1 MTRVVRALLIFV
13 LACAVWGVYEARARV
28 AQAAPQGVAL
38 TRLKASLASVPMT
51 LPNSTFRGT
60 ADAVPDWIVERSGA
74 EAYASIVYRNPAG
87 EEVRLYIGGSVSA
100 SGYFH
105 KPDRCLPSQGWDL
118 LEDSKVPFTA
128 YPADSA
134 APEMRRLLLKQG
146 RSERLLVYFWYQSG
160 ARVSPND
167 WSSSWFRFMKLVQN
181 RVADATYIVTLYSPV
196 VGTVA
201 DTEKRTQGLL
211 QALGPALRTSLA
223 NGD

>member
-1 MTRVVRALLIFV
+1 MTRVVRAVLILV
-13 LACAVWGVYEARARV
+13 LATATWGVYEARARV
-28 AQAAPQGVAL
+28 AHAAPRGVAL
-38 TRLKASLASVPMT
+38 TRLKERLAAIPMT
-51 LPNSTFRGT
+51 LPDSAFRGKT
-60 ADAVPDWIVERSGA
+60 DAIPDWIVERSGA
-74 EAYASIVYRNPAG
+74 EAYASVEYRNPAG

-105 KPDRCLPSQGWDL
+105 NPDRCLPSQGWDL
-118 LEDSKVPFTA
+118 LEDTKVPFTA
-128 YPADSA
+128 FPADSA
-134 APEMRRLLLKQG
+134 APEMRRLMLKRG

-181 RVADATYIVTLYSPV
+181 RVADATFIVTLYSPV
-196 VGTVA
+196 VGSVA
-201 DTEKRTQGLL
+201 DTEKRTLELL